1 MTLIRNTKLVR
12 TILVLAVAV
21 VAAMSIGVA
30 KAQALTPEQTTEKGV
45 VNLTWNS
52 INSYWAQKLPTYG
65 INNYFDPGG
74 YYYDPGSWTTHGC
87 GSTDDASNVNN
98 SFYCPPDHNIYLD
111 YNWNQSQINSYG
123 DGAAA
128 FILAHE
134 WGHHI
139 QSVDGWWGHYGSDNA
154 RLELNADCLAG
165 MYFRSGIANGILN
178 SGDYTE
184 AYNWAYYHAGVDG
197 SHGTPQLRAAWFK
210 YGYQTNSLT
219 SCNGV
224 FYN

>member
-139 QSVDGWWGHYGSDNA
+139 QSVDGWWGA
-154 RLELNADCLAG
+154 
-165 MYFRSGIANGILN
+165 
-178 SGDYTE
+178 
-184 AYNWAYYHAGVDG
+184 
-197 SHGTPQLRAAWFK
+197 LRK
-210 YGYQTNSLT
+210 
-219 SCNGV
+219 
-224 FYN
+224 